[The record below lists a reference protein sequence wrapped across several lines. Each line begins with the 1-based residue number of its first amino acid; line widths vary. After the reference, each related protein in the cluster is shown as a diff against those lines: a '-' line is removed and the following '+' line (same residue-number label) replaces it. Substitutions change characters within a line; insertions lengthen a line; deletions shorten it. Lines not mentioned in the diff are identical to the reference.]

1 MEVPS
6 HPIYRIPEQDAPLF
20 DSDHGREIAAVVVGS
35 DLLVNLVLEEP
46 PGVDV
51 RRRQVVARA
60 MDGDGNQLGVLGR
73 FHDAP
78 AAQHNLHL
86 VVAAAVRL
94 FPNHLLSPLEDNRPG
109 WAARLVRVRQLRDK
123 DIARIDGKW
132 RYVYGLYCPCE
143 EAPDGFP
150 RAAEVLEHMPP
161 EQRLIHYIDDAAS
174 KLDDTRHGFVAMAEY
189 DLVDIQVP
197 SA

>member
-6 HPIYRIPEQDAPLF
+6 QSVYRVPEQDAPLF
-20 DSDHGREIAAVVVGS
+20 DSDHGRELAAVVVGS

-46 PGVDV
+46 AGGDV
-51 RRRQVVARA
+51 QRRQVVARA

-78 AAQHNLHL
+78 AAQHNLQV
-86 VVAAAVRL
+86 VVAAAARL
-94 FPNHLLSPLEDNRPG
+94 FPNHLLSSLEDDRAG
-109 WAARLVRVRQLRDK
+109 WAIRLLRVRQLREK

-150 RAAEVLEHMPP
+150 RAADLLEHMPP
-161 EQRLIHYIDDAAS
+161 EQRLVHYIDDAAS
-174 KLDDTRHGFVAMAEY
+174 KADDTRHGFVPMAEY
-189 DLVDIQVP
+189 DLVEIQVP
-197 SA
+197 SP